1 MQLFILIQGSYS
13 VPKPHT
19 HTHTHTRVYTYQD
32 GDNVWRSL

>member
-19 HTHTHTRVYTYQD
+19 LSWGGVVDFIHHNLTVR
-32 GDNVWRSL
+32 